1 MIVTN
6 YTPED
11 LKKLPLR
18 AIVALSARCARRVQH
33 LALLPEDHPESERC
47 AAAVASAIR
56 LAEDFAKARPVRRP
70 NPWSRRSRRV
80 GAARRTISCA
90 IARWPPS

>member
-18 AIVALSARCARRVQH
+18 AIVALAARCARRVEH
-33 LALLPEDHPESERC
+33 ACPP
-47 AAAVASAIR
+47 IR
-56 LAEDFAKARPVRRP
+56 
-70 NPWSRRSRRV
+70 
-80 GAARRTISCA
+80 
-90 IARWPPS
+90 

>member
-18 AIVALSARCARRVQH
+18 AIVALAARCARRIEPQAR
-33 LALLPEDHPESERC
+33 LSDDDPEKERC
-47 AAAVASAIR
+47 RVAAANSFR
-56 LAEDFAKARPVRRP
+56 LAEDFANGRPCSSAV
-70 NPWSRRSRRV
+70 S
-80 GAARRTISCA
+80 ALK
-90 IARWPPS
+90 